1 MIRSLFWER
10 ALPLFEA
17 NDAQDMNSLREP
29 IVVEGPDLAERRG
42 IIVAGQSFHSRKPRE
57 LRVRTKRVVRESAQD
72 DTFHCSGLM
81 YFKRVF
87 IRKDIELKAT

>member
-1 MIRSLFWER
+1 MVRSLFWER

-29 IVVEGPDLAERRG
+29 IVAEEPDLAERRG

-57 LRVRTKRVVRESAQD
+57 LRVRTKRVVRETAQD
-72 DTFHCSGLM
+72 DTVQG
-81 YFKRVF
+81 
-87 IRKDIELKAT
+87 